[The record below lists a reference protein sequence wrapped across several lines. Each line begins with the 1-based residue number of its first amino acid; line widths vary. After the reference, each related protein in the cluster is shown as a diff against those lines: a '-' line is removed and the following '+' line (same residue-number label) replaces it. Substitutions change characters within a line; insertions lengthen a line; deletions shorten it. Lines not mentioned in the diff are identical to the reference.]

1 MRVGPD
7 QSGGC
12 GHSTITDAFPACEPV
27 EGRELTYSTAF
38 LISALTL
45 RHTISRRDA
54 LATLL

>member
-1 MRVGPD
+1 VGPVED
-7 QSGGC
+7 GGC
-12 GHSTITDAFPACEPV
+12 SHFTITDAERASEAC
-27 EGRELTYSTAF
+27 GGLELTYSTAF